1 MNKFM
6 KHAYVL
12 FIITMLSFVVL
23 PFTSEARGSF
33 GGGRGRSFGTRSFGG
48 SRSFG
53 SSRGNSGGTRSFSNG
68 RSFRSMS
75 TGRFANGQQYRTR
88 YGTPRKTTSM
98 NIAQNGRDRNY
109 AVHSYG
115 GMGDRFMTG
124 YLLGSI
130 PWYWHMPF
138 HPAFYYSRPV
148 VVDGTNGKKEAY
160 PGTFSFGSVI
170 LVILML
176 GGIGFII
183 YALFFR
189 RKQQFNYGEY
199 SSFS

>member
-1 MNKFM
+1 
-6 KHAYVL
+6 
-12 FIITMLSFVVL
+12 
-23 PFTSEARGSF
+23 
-33 GGGRGRSFGTRSFGG
+33 
-48 SRSFG
+48 
-53 SSRGNSGGTRSFSNG
+53 
-68 RSFRSMS
+68 MS

-88 YGTPRKTTSM
+88 YGIPRKTTSM
-98 NIAQNGRDRNY
+98 NVAQNGRNRNY

-115 GMGDRFMTG
+115 GLGDGFMTG

-148 VVDGTNGKKEAY
+148 VVDGTNGQKEVY

-176 GGIGFII
+176 GGLGYII

-189 RKQQFNYGEY
+189 RKKQHFNYGEH
-199 SSFS
+199 SSFG